1 MFYKTSDKLWNI
13 IFFIW
18 KMLLYAIG
26 AIILFRLLQADFL
39 AFMLVCIIIVML
51 NPNYFKN

>member
-26 AIILFRLLQADFL
+26 AIILFRLLQYNSL